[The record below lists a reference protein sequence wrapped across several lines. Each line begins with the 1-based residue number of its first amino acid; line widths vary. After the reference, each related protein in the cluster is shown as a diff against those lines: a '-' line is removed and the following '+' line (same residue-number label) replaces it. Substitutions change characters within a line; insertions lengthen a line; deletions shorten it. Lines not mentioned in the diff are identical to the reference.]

1 MSKHKITLGYILS
14 KYRVKSKLDID
25 KLAYKIS
32 TDVDYIIA
40 LEKGNYKVF
49 KTLNQAIPIIRKL
62 SYVFGL
68 KYQNLV
74 DLYNKEYE
82 SYWYSKKNHNNTFK
96 LIINHSILRLGIG
109 VFIGIF
115 MISYLILQIYQ
126 IRYSPSIILSN
137 QSNYQIYDQ
146 DQYKLEGQLS
156 RADKLTL
163 NGQKVTI
170 KEDGKFEIILN
181 LRQGENRLELIA
193 QKNNKLLKTIQKT
206 IYKK

>member
-1 MSKHKITLGYILS
+1 
-14 KYRVKSKLDID
+14 
-25 KLAYKIS
+25 
-32 TDVDYIIA
+32 
-40 LEKGNYKVF
+40 
-49 KTLNQAIPIIRKL
+49 
-62 SYVFGL
+62 
-68 KYQNLV
+68 
-74 DLYNKEYE
+74 
-82 SYWYSKKNHNNTFK
+82 
-96 LIINHSILRLGIG
+96 
-109 VFIGIF
+109 

>member
-82 SYWYSKKNHNNTFK
+82 SYWYSKKHHNNTFK
-96 LIINHSILRLGIG
+96 LIINHSILRLSIGI
-109 VFIGIF
+109 FIGIF